1 MEHLLH
7 AGNFTWVISFI
18 FPTTLRRR
26 YYVSSFIDEKNEV
39 QMGKWLAWTTWQW
52 WVETLKGRGL
62 VCRQGL
68 QRWPIAELGGN
79 TSWGPPLL
87 LPQKTNPSL
96 TGQSEHGSQ
105 ECPLSWKQPQ
115 GRNWVLSTLSPQ
127 GPEGGPG
134 KLAESWAIC
143 LPQGNTA
150 HVTGS
155 GRTPSNLGLH
165 PPKSSSAWPKGRC
178 VCAPL
183 SGLKA
188 APHTLAE
195 REGVGLLT
203 CSGHCSLSS
212 SCHRKRLKREKN
224 FL

>member
-1 MEHLLH
+1 MRLRW
-7 AGNFTWVISFI
+7 GNDLPGPHGS
-18 FPTTLRRR
+18 
-26 YYVSSFIDEKNEV
+26 DEWRLWRGEGWCADRASN
-39 QMGKWLAWTTWQW
+39 GDPPPSL
-52 WVETLKGRGL
+52 VEIP
-62 VCRQGL
+62 V
-68 QRWPIAELGGN
+68 GGA
-79 TSWGPPLL
+79 PLL
-87 LPQKTNPSL
+87 LPQKTTPSL

-105 ECPLSWKQPQ
+105 ECPLSWKHPQ

-134 KLAESWAIC
+134 KLAELLASC

-150 HVTGS
+150 YVTGS
-155 GRTPSNLGLH
+155 SRTPSNFWLH

-178 VCAPL
+178 VCTPL

-188 APHTLAE
+188 ASHTLTE